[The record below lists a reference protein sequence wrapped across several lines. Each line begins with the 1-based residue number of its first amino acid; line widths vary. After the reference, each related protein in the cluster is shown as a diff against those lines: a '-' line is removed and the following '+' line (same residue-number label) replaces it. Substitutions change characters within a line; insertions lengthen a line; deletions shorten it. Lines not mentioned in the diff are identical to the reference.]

1 MRTIKLI
8 LIKTLKGTSLVTTF
22 CPPTL
27 WSLRP
32 AVCYTGRVM
41 LHSDG
46 QWCHQFLL
54 FQHTSPLT
62 SSKSLLSDA
71 MAQPQCRFWA
81 TNGIGEGVR
90 CSNSSLLKSKQGV
103 FSHDKAQFLDE
114 SVPFWSRLRELDAF
128 FFFFFFSFF
137 ISWAVGTNVL
147 WGWGVLSTRT
157 AGADLLNCREQMY
170 LFRNHTQSYL
180 LST

>member
-32 AVCYTGRVM
+32 AICYTGRVM

-114 SVPFWSRLRELDAF
+114 SVPFWLCLREFDAF
-128 FFFFFFSFF
+128 FSLFFLFHQLGSGHQRALGLGSTFDKNS
-137 ISWAVGTNVL
+137 
-147 WGWGVLSTRT
+147 WGWL
-157 AGADLLNCREQMY
+157 A
-170 LFRNHTQSYL
+170 
-180 LST
+180 